1 MMSIVSVGA
10 FDMDYLDYFNFLE
23 ALVRVCN
30 LLVFEVLL
38 LAAGEHYSFLRFR
51 AAIY

>member
-1 MMSIVSVGA
+1 MLSIVSVGA

-30 LLVFEVLL
+30 DRPWTPEEE
-38 LAAGEHYSFLRFR
+38 AAPFTSRL
-51 AAIY
+51 